1 MHEVVQ
7 PLAARAAQK
16 TAKSPPVPGNKKPRR
31 SGALVFRGR
40 GNSLREL
47 HIHSFHSTHA
57 AHATVGMAP
66 GILLLFDQLGNHRLG
81 GEEQSGNRSRVL
93 QRGAAHLGR
102 IEHAHLD
109 QIAELLRLGIEAEV
123 ALPFRNLVHHDRRLG
138 TGVGHDLAQ
147 RLLEGALDDPDA
159 RVLIGVLALELV
171 ERYPRT
177 DVGHTAACDNAFL
190 NRRTRGVQGVFD
202 ARLLFLHLDF
212 GRRTDLDDRH
222 ATRELGYSLLQLLLV
237 VVAGRFVD
245 LGADVL
251 DPRLDRFGIAGSVD
265 DRGFFLRDLDAFRA
279 PEILEARFLEGQPDL
294 FGNDLATGKDGD
306 VFEHGLAAVA
316 EPWSFDSRG
325 LEDSAQVV
333 YHQRR
338 EGFAFDFLGDD
349 EKRFAGLGYLLQNRQ
364 QFANV
369 RNLLVVQKNVG
380 LLQHRNLLFRVV
392 DEIRRE
398 IPTVELHAFD
408 HLELVLQTLAVLDG
422 DHAFLADFV
431 HGIGDDLA
439 DRLIC
444 IRGNGA
450 DLGDFLAR
458 SAGLGELLQLLDHG
472 DDRLVDP
479 ALQIHR
485 IHSGSDELH
494 PFLHDRLRENG
505 RRRRAVSGH
514 VRGLGGDFLHHL
526 RAHVLEL
533 VLELDLLGDRH
544 AVLRYRGCAVGA
556 LQNHVAAL

>member
-1 MHEVVQ
+1 MLGRIMVPPRVGSLGGSGTRDAPGGECSKAVV
-7 PLAARAAQK
+7 PLLFACGETRAPAI
-16 TAKSPPVPGNKKPRR
+16 GRKKPRR
-31 SGALVFRGR
+31 SGAFRSRPRR
-40 GNSLREL
+40 GVEPRSPCSKPAQICNARCAL
-47 HIHSFHSTHA
+47 HIHPFHS
-57 AHATVGMAP
+57 AHSAHSMGMAS

-81 GEEQSGNRSRVL
+81 GEEQSGDRSRVL

-109 QIAELLRLGIEAEV
+109 QIAELLRLSIEAEV
-123 ALPFRNLVHHDRRLG
+123 AFPFRNLVHHDRRLG

-147 RLLEGALDDPDA
+147 RLLERALDDPDA

-171 ERYPRT
+171 ERYPGA

-190 NRRTRGVQGVFD
+190 NRRTRGVQSIFD

-294 FGNDLATGKDGD
+294 FGNDLTTGKDGD
-306 VFEHGLAAVA
+306 VFEHGLAAIA

-422 DHAFLADFV
+422 DHALLADFV
-431 HGIGDDLA
+431 HGVRDDLA
-439 DRLIC
+439 YRLV
-444 IRGNGA
+444 RVRRYGA
-450 DLGDFLAR
+450 DLRDFLAR
-458 SAGLGELLQLLDHG
+458 GAGLGQLLQLLDDG

-479 ALQIHR
+479 AFQIHR
-485 IHSGSDELH
+485 VHSRGHELH
-494 PFLHDRLRENG
+494 PFFNDRLGEHG
-505 RRRRAVSGH
+505 RSLKKG
-514 VRGLGGDFLHHL
+514 
-526 RAHVLEL
+526 
-533 VLELDLLGDRH
+533 
-544 AVLRYRGCAVGA
+544 
-556 LQNHVAAL
+556 